1 MSDVSK
7 PILLVLLLSLGALG
21 CQKRPVAP
29 IGDDDAGAA
38 EDAGSTHDDD
48 DHHDGDEDHP
58 EPANERERRGYEVCC
73 LLGALCH
80 PVSEDTKAGEC
91 HDLGHVNDP
100 EACLEVQD
108 ECTMACEGLQEMLE
122 GGPNVE
128 PHACIEPP
136 DAGQ

>member
-1 MSDVSK
+1 MTYLSK
-7 PILLVLLLSLGALG
+7 PLLSSLLVSLVAFA

-29 IGDDDAGAA
+29 IVEDDAGA
-38 EDAGSTHDDD
+38 EQDAGSEHDA
-48 DHHDGDEDHP
+48 DHQQEHA

-100 EACLEVQD
+100 EACLDVQD
-108 ECTMACEGLQEMLE
+108 ECTMVCEGLQEMLE
-122 GGPNVE
+122 GGPSVE
-128 PHACIEPP
+128 RHACIEPP